1 MGEYVGLERGLKS
14 SFEKN
19 YGISEKVI
27 RMSRYD
33 LILRCLG
40 VTSGL
45 VTSNINFST
54 EFRNLRVC
62 CCCVQRGRSRGRGR
76 GSRLSRTGLY
86 CIVYCV
92 LCIVYCVFSL
102 IASTV

>member
-1 MGEYVGLERGLKS
+1 MGEYEGLERGLKS

-45 VTSNINFST
+45 VTSNTNFST

-62 CCCVQRGRSRGRGR
+62 CCCVQRGTGRSRSRGRS
-76 GSRLSRTGLY
+76 SRLSRTGWLVLY
-86 CIVYCV
+86 CIVYFV
-92 LCIVYCVFSL
+92 
-102 IASTV
+102 

>member
-1 MGEYVGLERGLKS
+1 MGEYEGLERGLKS

-27 RMSRYD
+27 RRSRYN

-62 CCCVQRGRSRGRGR
+62 CCCVQRGRSG
-76 GSRLSRTGLY
+76 GSGLSRTGLY

-92 LCIVYCVFSL
+92 LCIFFDCIDSVV
-102 IASTV
+102 